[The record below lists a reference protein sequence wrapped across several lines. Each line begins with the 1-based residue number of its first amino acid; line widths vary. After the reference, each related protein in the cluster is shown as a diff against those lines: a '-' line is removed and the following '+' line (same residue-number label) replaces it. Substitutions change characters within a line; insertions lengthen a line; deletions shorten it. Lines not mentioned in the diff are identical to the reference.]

1 MSWWRDT
8 ARSVGQASRSN
19 PGMSADRL
27 EEEARRIYLS
37 QQQSSPASVSGNSYT
52 GTLYRNRPAQDAR
65 DARAASIIAGYT
77 HDSFR
82 LQPRDLSPEVM
93 QPIVSFNDQYYEKVD
108 QEEAEGRF
116 RLLPAWQQEAWANAA
131 QALGGGPRT
140 AESTYNN
147 YVDISGYLSARG
159 INKDPL
165 DLLSED
171 VASGYMP
178 PSLFGGS
185 SADDGSS
192 GSSYYSGG
200 GGGGYGGGGGG
211 GGGQVSLTNPTSAKG
226 LLLQTM
232 QQALGRNPTDREY
245 SQFLKILNEAEMA
258 NPQTVSV
265 EGDNVVASGGVDPGV
280 LALEFAQDAEDYRER
295 QGDQYFQVF
304 MQSLAG
310 GA

>member
-1 MSWWRDT
+1 MSWWKDT
-8 ARSVGQASRSN
+8 ARNVAEVARNN

-27 EEEARRIYLS
+27 ADRAVELYN
-37 QQQSSPASVSGNSYT
+37 QQKQPVAAGNSYT
-52 GTLYRNRPAQDAR
+52 GPLFKYRPALDAR
-65 DARAASIIAGYT
+65 ESKAASMVAGVA

-93 QPIVSFNDQYYEKVD
+93 RPIVSWTDQYYEKMD
-108 QEEAEGRF
+108 KEEAEGLF
-116 RLLPAWQQEAWANAA
+116 RTLPAWQQQAWANAA

-140 AESTYNN
+140 AESTFNN
-147 YVDISGYLSARG
+147 YVEMSGYLSARG
-159 INKDPL
+159 INKDPF
-165 DLLSED
+165 DLLAED
-171 VASGYMP
+171 VATGYMP
-178 PSLFGGS
+178 PSLFDGP
-185 SADDGSS
+185 AVDTGSS
-192 GSSYYSGG
+192 GSSYYGG

-226 LLLQTM
+226 LLMQTM
-232 QQALGRNPTDREY
+232 QQALGRNPTQNEY

-265 EGDNVVASGGVDPGV
+265 EGDVVVGSGGVDPGV
-280 LALEFAQDAEDYRER
+280 LALEFAQDQEDWQER